1 MVGAALSTKTNT
13 PKAVV
18 QDGSHNSKAHGA
30 THASCRSPA
39 APLPHPCR
47 PCCSCT
53 RSCCVHLAYS
63 SVARRCAAGRLPPRR
78 RHWPCGPLQLR
89 PWPPGTLP
97 SRARRA
103 PWQRA
108 HAPTPPPCTPRRLF
122 HAHMFV
128 SVHFVCLR
136 VVATRA
142 GGGGMDTVPQP
153 RPPARVPATAA
164 GCACQGYCFTGVT
177 GRCPCMKA
185 GRTCTPES
193 CQGCTQVRS
202 LCLPTVCACVR
213 VCVRPAWCRGPVN
226 QARRTPGTAACGV
239 PGPLAPRPPHPIRWV
254 VAVLPWCRRKSA
266 RP

>member
-1 MVGAALSTKTNT
+1 VRRDACPRGAAIGPAGRYSCAPAGPAFARAARPL
-13 PKAVV
+13 AARAR
-18 QDGSHNSKAHGA
+18 AH
-30 THASCRSPA
+30 PA
-39 APLPHPCR
+39 ALHAPPSVS
-47 PCCSCT
+47 CSYVCQ
-53 RSCCVHLAYS
+53 CALCVLA
-63 SVARRCAAGRLPPRR
+63 CGGHAGR
-78 RHWPCGPLQLR
+78 
-89 PWPPGTLP
+89 
-97 SRARRA
+97 
-103 PWQRA
+103 
-108 HAPTPPPCTPRRLF
+108 
-122 HAHMFV
+122 
-128 SVHFVCLR
+128 
-136 VVATRA
+136 
-142 GGGGMDTVPQP
+142 GGGMDTVPQP